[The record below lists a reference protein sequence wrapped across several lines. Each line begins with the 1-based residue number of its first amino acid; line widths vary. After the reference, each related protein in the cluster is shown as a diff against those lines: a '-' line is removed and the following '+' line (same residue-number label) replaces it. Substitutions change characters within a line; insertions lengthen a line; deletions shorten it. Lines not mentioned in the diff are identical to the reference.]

1 MGTTINNFQ
10 PVDGTVAHAKI
21 DSLVS
26 VVYSTPC
33 SVCLNVLSN
42 AFKYLPIN
50 RKVILEI
57 KQRTNHK
64 GAEEIGMTVEDK
76 GIGMSPQQI
85 DRLFERFWRADNPDK
100 LGDKVRLK
108 VAMVTDEI
116 RASAT
121 SGFCMLSYC
130 F

>member
-1 MGTTINNFQ
+1 
-10 PVDGTVAHAKI
+10 V
-21 DSLVS
+21 
-26 VVYSTPC
+26 
-33 SVCLNVLSN
+33 
-42 AFKYLPIN
+42 
-50 RKVILEI
+50 
-57 KQRTNHK
+57 
-64 GAEEIGMTVEDK
+64 TVEDK

-85 DRLFERFWRADNPDK
+85 DRLFERFWRSDNPDK